1 MGAYGTVA
9 NPLFLSL
16 MKRVE
21 MGWQVC
27 ERKRFFSF
35 IIIKSKAHKGN
46 LIHTYIHQ
54 FLVVVVVLPN
64 PSYNLN
70 ISMTLHSLHL
80 DTHTN

>member
-46 LIHTYIHQ
+46 LIHTYTPI
-54 FLVVVVVLPN
+54 FSCGCGAAKP
-64 PSYNLN
+64 
-70 ISMTLHSLHL
+70 
-80 DTHTN
+80 